1 MSEQNYWTRR
11 LSRRGIFRGGAVA
24 GVGLVGAALIGCGDD
39 DDDDDDNGGAATPA
53 ATATAT
59 AGGGGGATATATA
72 APTVSASEVDTEAEL
87 VVGYGSFASSLDT
100 QTAAGAG
107 GQAASNSYHFGGLL
121 ATKVDSSAGQGG
133 MADFEWREDNFV
145 LRFKIK
151 PGVKFHN
158 GAAFNAEQLKFNYD
172 RGLGRHPYNPDF
184 VGSQSR
190 RQQWIGEITI
200 VDDLTVDVRMADQPF
215 RNAPQESNVPPVE
228 MNYILE
234 KGDEAQ
240 AQHPISTGPMI
251 FDSWVPDSEIRA
263 VRNEDFPFPRDNEA
277 TTNKT
282 KPWIKSLVGK
292 FIPEEQAR
300 FAALEAGEVD
310 VVNRVGPDLA
320 LAFKDRPGFK
330 FLALPDQRVMSIE
343 LPINADVDPITGGPN
358 PWRDIRVRKAA
369 NYAIDTDSI
378 INNLLTGNEERAYS
392 PFPRGGYPL
401 PLGNLEEP
409 YHFDPVRARKLL
421 EEAGQIGFQF
431 EILLPQ
437 GLWTADRLWM
447 PAVQQMLNDVGFVVT
462 VKYTPLSEALSQQRS
477 RIHKGPYIF
486 NQGSTKNGAA
496 FKSADTAYGLI
507 ATKGA
512 AYSHTDEGDNFL
524 PEYVEFHDLVDAARR
539 EFDEKPWR
547 DLFWDAAVIH
557 YQNAFNVPMFH
568 LSHLYVMRDN
578 IEYTEFFEQP
588 ASMNFMNAKKLKT

>member
-1 MSEQNYWTRR
+1 MSEYENYWTRR
-11 LSRRGIFRGGAVA
+11 VSRRTALRGAAFGTA
-24 GVGLVGAALIGCGDD
+24 GLAGAALIGCGEDEPD
-39 DDDDDDNGGAATPA
+39 
-53 ATATAT
+53 ATAEPTTAPP
-59 AGGGGGATATATA
+59 AGGGGGTQATATAEATTA
-72 APTVSASEVDTEAEL
+72 PPPSTAGEIDTEATL
-87 VVGYGSFASSLDT
+87 TVGYGSFASSLDT
-100 QTAAGAG
+100 QTAAGSG

-121 ATKVDSSAGQGG
+121 ATKKDSSAGQGG
-133 MADFEWREDNFV
+133 IADFEWREDNFV

-158 GAAFNAEQLKFNYD
+158 GADFNAEQLKFNYD
-172 RGLGRHPYNPDF
+172 RGLGRAEYNPDF

-215 RNAPQESNVPPVE
+215 RNAPQESSVPPVE
-228 MNYILE
+228 MDYILSE
-234 KGDEAQ
+234 GDEAQ

-251 FDSWVPDSEIRA
+251 FESWIPDSEIVS
-263 VRNEDFPFPRDNEA
+263 VRNEDFPFPRDDAA

-282 KPWIKSLVGK
+282 KPWIKRLVGK

-320 LAFKDRPGFK
+320 LAFKDREGFK

-358 PWRDIRVRKAA
+358 PWRDIRVRQAA

-401 PLGNLEEP
+401 PLGNLEQP
-409 YHFDPVRARKLL
+409 YYYDPERARALL
-421 EEAGQIGFQF
+421 EDAGQVGFQF

-447 PAVQQMLNDVGFVVT
+447 PAVQKMLNDVGFVVT
-462 VKYTPLSEALSQQRS
+462 VKYTPLSEALAQQRS
-477 RIHKGPYIF
+477 RAHKGPYIF

-547 DLFWDAAVIH
+547 DLFWEAAVVH

-588 ASMNFMNAKKLKT
+588 ASMNFMNARKLLT